1 MRRNLPKTAP
11 KRLARPGSC
20 YPGPCSTGWP
30 WPIWTVYGSG
40 IPFAYDETA
49 AWRWNAVST
58 LPACTA
64 ACNYAHQTHAKVQAS
79 TKASVQQAIR
89 RLQQMTCVQFTVA
102 LSERLRMRS
111 NGRFVAKRRFI
122 CKLLFHNKL
131 SGPAGGWPNGKIQ
144 VILMMRM
151 QDHQSCFLSFCT
163 MRILDLI
170 TTIWHFPGFLSHLFN
185 VRQLLLSF

>member
-1 MRRNLPKTAP
+1 MEVVCPLRRNLPKTAP

-20 YPGPCSTGWP
+20 YHWPLFHWLAFGLFGQSTEVAFP
-30 WPIWTVYGSG
+30 LPMTKR
-40 IPFAYDETA
+40 P

-111 NGRFVAKRRFI
+111 NGRFVGKRRFI

-170 TTIWHFPGFLSHLFN
+170 TTTWHFR
-185 VRQLLLSF
+185 VSFHICSM